1 MNIPQD
7 PPSGS
12 DSSAPESEQATG
24 SFIVNLCA
32 LPRASIPEHLPV
44 DLEGLRPF
52 VSRRTKDGIHRFY
65 LHVGFFGTQA
75 EAERWLSVA
84 RATYPAAFVSEI
96 ADTLR
101 PSEPGSLPTADTHL
115 MKVLEVRAP
124 RHPGETG
131 DTGSYSVQDEARM
144 LGEAA
149 ADATPEWPIPTPL
162 SQQPTAKPVAK
173 PDVPQKPRPVDAW
186 SEVVAEM
193 NSGSTSTSGVRHLSV
208 ELLRKATRPQKPS
221 KPRK

>member
-7 PPSGS
+7 PQSGT
-12 DSSAPESEQATG
+12 DGRAPESEEPAG

-52 VSRRTKDGIHRFY
+52 VSRRTKDGNHRFY
-65 LHVGFFGTQA
+65 LHVGYFRTLA
-75 EAERWLSVA
+75 EAETWLSRA

-101 PSEPGSLPTADTHL
+101 APESGALPLADTHL

-124 RHPGETG
+124 RHDDETG
-131 DTGSYSVQDEARM
+131 DTGSYSVHSEERI
-144 LGEAA
+144 LGESS
-149 ADATPEWPIPTPL
+149 TPAWPIPTPL
-162 SQQPTAKPVAK
+162 SQEPPAKAAAK
-173 PDVPQKPRPVDAW
+173 AGTPQKPRTTDAW
-186 SEVVAEM
+186 SELIAEGK
-193 NSGSTSTSGVRHLSV
+193 SDSSSTSGVRHLRV
-208 ELLRKATRPQKPS
+208 EVLRPATRSHKPS